1 MFPTNVLIY
10 IFFIFLYLGQP
21 AHNESTV
28 GGESLKI
35 DLTWTLS
42 DLNNF
47 ICQSYPQISLNL
59 TGFELARVGKRR
71 KLQKLQAGSV
81 RELKKSVGKSRL
93 YILPRVEIMQ
103 VWILLDSQH
112 CHNIFIHIYNKKS

>member
-1 MFPTNVLIY
+1 M
-10 IFFIFLYLGQP
+10 FLYLGQP
-21 AHNESTV
+21 AHNKSTA

-59 TGFELARVGKRR
+59 TGFELARAGKRR

-81 RELKKSVGKSRL
+81 RELKKCVGKSRL

-103 VWILLDSQH
+103 VCILLVSLH
-112 CHNIFIHIYNKKS
+112 CQNTFIHIYKKNS